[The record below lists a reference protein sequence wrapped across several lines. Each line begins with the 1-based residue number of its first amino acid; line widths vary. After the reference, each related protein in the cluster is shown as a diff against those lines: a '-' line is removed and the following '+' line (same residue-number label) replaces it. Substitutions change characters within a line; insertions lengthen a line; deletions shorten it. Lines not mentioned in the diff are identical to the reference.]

1 MRVRT
6 MGMMLALAMGALF
19 GLAGGARAQSWAES
33 MTYSNWGGYNHFG
46 GYYDTY
52 GPYGGHSNYLGYV
65 RTEASNTRGVTLITV
80 PLQREKHRH
89 AKRKSRARHI
99 VATTDCGWF
108 KRKAQE
114 TGKRKWK
121 AEYAACRRQA

>member
-1 MRVRT
+1 MRVRSI
-6 MGMMLALAMGALF
+6 GLMLALVFGACV
-19 GLAGGARAQSWAES
+19 GLADAAQAQAWSTD
-33 MTYSNWGGYNHFG
+33 MTPGQWGGYNHFG

-52 GPYGGHSNYLGYV
+52 GAYGGHTNYLGYV
-65 RTEASNTRGVTLITV
+65 RTEASDMRGVTLVTI

-89 AKRKSRARHI
+89 AKKKSRARH
-99 VATTDCGWF
+99 VVVTDACDWF

-121 AEYAACRRQA
+121 AEYAACRRHA